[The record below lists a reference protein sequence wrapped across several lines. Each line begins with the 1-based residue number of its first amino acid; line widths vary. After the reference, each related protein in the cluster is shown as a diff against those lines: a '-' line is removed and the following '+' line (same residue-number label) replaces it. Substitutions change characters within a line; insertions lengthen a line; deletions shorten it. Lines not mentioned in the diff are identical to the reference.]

1 VWTALTWTAC
11 LPVLP
16 GAMVYQASFKKST
29 SLSGSCSI
37 FAFMCPFCASCTE
50 KKKKKKIERLF
61 DERFIC
67 CQKGGREREER
78 KEVGL
83 FS

>member
-1 VWTALTWTAC
+1 MWTALTWTAC

-50 KKKKKKIERLF
+50 KKKKKIERLF